1 MGPNPTGVRV
11 VIAEDNEM
19 LRDTLGLALQEAGYE
34 IVGAAEDGLSAVET
48 VLREAPDVTVMDIR
62 MPGIDGI
69 EATRRIRESRG
80 SRTIILMLTAF
91 DEPTL
96 LQDALDAGAAGFL
109 VKGIPLARLVDEIR
123 HAHVLRTWDAT
134 EDEVEY
140 RHPPA

>member
-1 MGPNPTGVRV
+1 M

-48 VLREAPDVTVMDIR
+48 VLRERPDVTVMDIR

-80 SRTIILMLTAF
+80 SRTIILIMTAF

-109 VKGIPLARLVDEIR
+109 VKGIPLARLVEEIR
-123 HAHVLRTWDAT
+123 HAHVLRTWDPA
-134 EDEVEY
+134 EDGVEH